1 MILVQYGHN
10 LEYFFFYLKLVESK
24 SLELP
29 KVHCT
34 CPKGLNIDF
43 LFSIMS
49 MDAEGGLGGG
59 PDV

>member
-1 MILVQYGHN
+1 MDIICI
-10 LEYFFFYLKLVESK
+10 FFYLKLVESK

-29 KVHCT
+29 TQRVHCT

-43 LFSIMS
+43 LFFIMS